1 MEIGILIIF
10 FLLAL
15 LKIILFYA
23 IPVIAIIALFVII
36 KDYIK
41 DKINK

>member
-1 MEIGILIIF
+1 MEIAILIIF

-15 LKIILFYA
+15 LGKILFYA
-23 IPVIAIIALFVII
+23 IPIIALIALCVII